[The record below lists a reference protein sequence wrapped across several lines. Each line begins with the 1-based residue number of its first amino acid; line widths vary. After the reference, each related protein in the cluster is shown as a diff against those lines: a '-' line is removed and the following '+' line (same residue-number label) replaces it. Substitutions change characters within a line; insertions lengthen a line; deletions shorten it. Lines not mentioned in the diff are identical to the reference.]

1 MNERRLRFVLCLFAA
16 AVLLP
21 TACVLWLIND
31 SISKQRQLTRQQL
44 ADAYRSQLKVVGE
57 RLDDFWRN
65 EALKL
70 ADRVKDGPTAAVW
83 AAVVNA
89 KLVDSLILYNANGQ
103 VAYPSALQPAATT
116 TPDTVALAAQ
126 AEARSLRQAG
136 DKAKA
141 ASIIFERFLPP
152 GLDSALD
159 SQARSIAGD
168 ALLMAI
174 QLTPAS
180 DPRRTRAAE
189 RLSQLLN
196 DYSSN
201 PMPSAQRVFLM
212 KEMLALKLGSFP
224 TLDAEDLAI
233 RLVESGVARAF
244 DGVLRPSG
252 MKDVWTVG
260 SNTGQIVGLL
270 RTASVKKRIED
281 FISAQPLS
289 KNVRL
294 TLIQHSDKSD
304 TAIDAVPVGAY
315 LPEWR
320 IALLPANEQPFE
332 ELASRQMGLY
342 VWAGALVVIAVAAIA
357 VVAGRAIHRQMRLA
371 NLKSDLVAT
380 VSHELKTPLASIRLL
395 LDTLLQ
401 SDGLE
406 PKRTREYL
414 ELMDRESTRLTQ
426 MIENFLAFSRLER
439 NRYNF
444 RFSEVNASEVV
455 DRAMDA
461 FAERA
466 AEPKVHM
473 NVNVA
478 PDLPLIHADAGALST
493 VLLNLLD
500 NAYKYT
506 PDQKK
511 IDLRAFQNNGHVCF
525 EVQDN
530 GIGVPK
536 SEATKVFRD
545 FYQVDS
551 RLSRTQGGCGLGL
564 SIVKFIVQA
573 HKGAV
578 SLDSRAG
585 EGATFK
591 VEVPCVK
598 S

>member
-1 MNERRLRFVLCLFAA
+1 MNDRRLWFVLCLFLA

-21 TACVLWLIND
+21 TACLLWLIND

-57 RLDDFWRN
+57 RLDDFWRKQS
-65 EALKL
+65 LTL
-70 ADRVKDGPTAAVW
+70 SDRIKDGPPAAVW
-83 AAVVNA
+83 AAAVNE
-89 KLVDSLILYNANGQ
+89 KFVDSLILYNANGQ
-103 VAYPSALQPAATT
+103 VIYPSAVQTASTAA
-116 TPDTVALAAQ
+116 PDNTALTVQ

-136 DKAKA
+136 DKTKA
-141 ASIIFERFLPP
+141 ASVIFDRFLSP

-159 SQARSIAGD
+159 AQARSIAGD

-174 QLTPAS
+174 QLSSPS
-180 DPRRTRAAE
+180 DGRRTRAAE
-189 RLSQLLN
+189 KLTRLLN
-196 DYSSN
+196 DYRSN
-201 PMPSAQRVFLM
+201 PMPSAQRLFLM
-212 KEMLALKLGSFP
+212 KEMRSLKLGHYP
-224 TLDAEDLAI
+224 TLEAEDLAVQ
-233 RLVESGVARAF
+233 LVETGVARAF
-244 DGVLRPSG
+244 DSVVRPSG
-252 MKDVWTVG
+252 LKDVWSIG
-260 SNTGQIVGLL
+260 SQNGQVVGLL
-270 RTASVKKRIED
+270 RTDSVKKRVEG
-281 FISAQPLS
+281 FITAQTLP

-294 TLIQHSDKSD
+294 TLLRHDAKPDATID
-304 TAIDAVPVGAY
+304 TLPVGPY

-320 IALLPANEQPFE
+320 IALLPAGEQPFE
-332 ELASRQMGLY
+332 ELESRQLGLY
-342 VWAGALVVIAVAAIA
+342 VWTGALVLVAVLGIAA
-357 VVAGRAIHRQMRLA
+357 VAGRAIHRQMRLA

-401 SDGLE
+401 ADELE

-414 ELMDRESTRLTQ
+414 ELMDRENTRLTQ

-444 RFSEVNASEVV
+444 RFDEVSASEVV
-455 DRAMDA
+455 DRAVEA

-466 AEPKVHM
+466 ACITVE
-473 NVNVA
+473 VA
-478 PDLPLIHADAGALST
+478 PNLPPIHADPRALST

-506 PDQKK
+506 PDEKR
-511 IDLRAFQNNGHVCF
+511 IDLRAFQNNGNVCF
-525 EVQDN
+525 EVKDN

-536 SEATKVFRD
+536 SEASKVFRD

-551 RLSRTQGGCGLGL
+551 RLARSQGGCGLGL
-564 SIVKFIVQA
+564 SIVKFIVKA
-573 HKGAV
+573 HKGTV

-585 EGATFK
+585 EGTTFK
-591 VEVPCVK
+591 VAVPCAN